1 MVVLVCGDV
10 DAAVAELK
18 LFLLINGRLLHT
30 MGAWFDEEGVVIQ
43 ELAAATR
50 GKGVDSIG
58 GVVRVGVVTHEATT
72 GADGKK
78 VSMEM
83 SVDVGTSSML
93 LAKLEP
99 LLFFFS
105 IGCFFSGVLD
115 SRLPSLNSLL
125 RSKEGSFFCV
135 SVERGLE
142 TGFFFL
148 LMIGGNLSTSSGGLD
163 GSFVPV
169 DRKRR

>member
-1 MVVLVCGDV
+1 MVVLVFGGA

-18 LFLLINGRLLHT
+18 LFLPNGRLLHI
-30 MGAWFDEEGVVIQ
+30 MGAGFEEEGVVVQ

-72 GADGKK
+72 TGAAGKN
-78 VSMEM
+78 VSVEM

-105 IGCFFSGVLD
+105 MWCFFSGVLD
-115 SRLPSLNSLL
+115 TKFPSSNSLL
-125 RSKEGSFFCV
+125 RSEGGSFLCV
-135 SVERGLE
+135 SVERELE

-148 LMIGGNLSTSSGGLD
+148 LMIGGSLSTSSGGLD

-169 DRKRR
+169 ER

>member
-1 MVVLVCGDV
+1 MAVVLVFGGA
-10 DAAVAELK
+10 DAAIAELK
-18 LFLLINGRLLHT
+18 LFLLKGRLLHT
-30 MGAWFDEEGVVIQ
+30 MGVELEEEGVVIQ

-50 GKGVDSIG
+50 GKGVESIG

-78 VSMEM
+78 VSVEM

-105 IGCFFSGVLD
+105 MWCFFSGVLD
-115 SRLPSLNSLL
+115 TKFPSSNSLL
-125 RSKEGSFFCV
+125 RSEGVSFLCV
-135 SVERGLE
+135 SVERELE
-142 TGFFFL
+142 KGFFFL
-148 LMIGGNLSTSSGGLD
+148 LMIGGSLSTSSGGLD

-169 DRKRR
+169 ER